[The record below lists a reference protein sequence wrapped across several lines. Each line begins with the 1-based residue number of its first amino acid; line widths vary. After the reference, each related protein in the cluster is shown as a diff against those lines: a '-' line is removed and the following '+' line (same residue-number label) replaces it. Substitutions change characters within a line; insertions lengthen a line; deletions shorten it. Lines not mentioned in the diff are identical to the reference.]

1 MKVLIIDRCYF
12 TRNGIR
18 HFLSQKSSK
27 HDIIDTASIEIANS
41 YITDSMPDI
50 IFINLT
56 KYCRETSHCEQ
67 LQYFFLSTKQC
78 RLYLYIDANYP
89 DKERPIAL
97 TNNCFILPK
106 RILSWVLDKTL
117 LLTSRNQVVFPTYKH
132 SLCSIFSMQ
141 EQKIINYWMNELPNH
156 QIAKKLKISNST
168 VYSHK
173 RHITEKINVKNR
185 IELFFIYNIL
195 KYIYEK

>member
-1 MKVLIIDRCYF
+1 MKVLIIDKCYF

-18 HFLSQKSSK
+18 CFLSQKNSK
-27 HDIIDTASIEIANS
+27 HEIIDTSSIKNANN
-41 YITDSMPDI
+41 YINSSMPDI

-56 KYCRETSHCEQ
+56 KYCRETSHCEH

-106 RILSWVLDKTL
+106 RILSWVLDKTS
-117 LLTSRNQVVFPTYKH
+117 LLTSRSQVVFPTYNH
-132 SLCSIFSMQ
+132 SLCSIFSTQ